1 MPEQDPISLA
11 AKTQIDS
18 DPSPLS
24 GSEVPSD
31 PDLRETLVEQPA
43 GISVEETALV
53 IDIHPPHHGA
63 ITRRDFFVHLFIV
76 VLGILIAIGLEQA
89 VEHLHHRQQLAE
101 ARKELATEYKINL
114 AVYRTQRAEFSR
126 FIPLLQRNIEILMYL
141 RAHPGAPHSSWPGEF
156 SSYHALP
163 DYVDAS
169 WKSLQG
175 TEILTL
181 MPQSEVQRNTT
192 LYDMLRQ
199 IDDNEDNTDIPFL
212 HSVSYG
218 FRNQDPASM
227 TPPQLDDAIQS
238 ASDLLG
244 RYAKMLDLQ
253 INLNARFKDFI
264 PAPSYVDVRRI
275 MGLQSEGISGLTE
288 GLKLETQ
295 LTDEIAR
302 IQAEAEN
309 KK

>member
-1 MPEQDPISLA
+1 MPEQNPISLA

-18 DPSPLS
+18 GPSPPS
-24 GSEVPSD
+24 GSELPSD
-31 PDLRETLVEQPA
+31 PDLTESLVEQPS
-43 GISVEETALV
+43 GISVEEPAPV

-63 ITRRDFFVHLFIV
+63 LTRRDFFVHLFIV

-89 VEHLHHRQQLAE
+89 VEYIHHRQQLAE
-101 ARKELATEYKINL
+101 ARTDLATEYKINL
-114 AVYRTQRAEFSR
+114 AVYRTQRAEFNR

-141 RAHPGAPHSSWPGEF
+141 RAHPGAPHSSWPSEF

-163 DYVDAS
+163 YYVDAT

-181 MPQSEVQRNTT
+181 LPQSEVQRNTT

-199 IDDNEDNTDIPFL
+199 IDDNEDNTDNPFL
-212 HSVSYG
+212 RSVSYG

-227 TPPQLDDAIQS
+227 TPAQLDEAIQS
-238 ASDLLG
+238 ACELLG
-244 RYAKMLDLQ
+244 RYAKMVDLQ
-253 INLNARFKDFI
+253 INLNARFKDFV
-264 PAPSYVDVRRI
+264 PAPSYADVRKI
-275 MGLQSEGISGLTE
+275 MGLQSERTSDLAE
-288 GLKLETQ
+288 GVRLETQ